1 MVKHHLKL
9 LRFDCFGYI
18 TWFSNVYFHFFSRK
32 LISASPNFLNTLISK
47 NLNNAKFMVT
57 QFDVNKILICLLT
70 FTPSLLSWVLFV
82 GSFVKFAASVQ
93 LFHFSSG
100 LVNLFSPPG
109 SFPTFPCRLFVL
121 QFHLSYPVE
130 VAHYAS
136 SLTLRYAVA
145 VTQFVEAIRSTLFQ
159 NKSKKYQKFTRN
171 YNGKKRN
178 CEKPMKILTW
188 ILK

>member
-1 MVKHHLKL
+1 MIFK
-9 LRFDCFGYI
+9 CI
-18 TWFSNVYFHFFSRK
+18 FSLFFPRK
-32 LISASPNFLNTLISK
+32 LASISPNILNTLILK
-47 NLNNAKFMVT
+47 NLNNAKFIVT

-70 FTPSLLSWVLFV
+70 FTPSPLSWVLFV

-100 LVNLFSPPG
+100 LVNFFSPPG

-136 SLTLRYAVA
+136 SLTLRYAVE

-178 CEKPMKILTW
+178 CEKPMKILTR